1 MDYTPSQKKFY
12 IGNETLGKTF
22 EFDSNLAKLP
32 VPDLKQTLDKY
43 LRSIQPF
50 VSLKDYKEAEKE
62 CLDFLNSGEGEILQN
77 LLLKK
82 AKVCENCSN
91 YLFNFKFLNLMKSF
105 GYIALIFLH
114 KY

>member
-50 VSLKDYKEAEKE
+50 VSLKDYEEAEKE
-62 CLDFLNSGEGEILQN
+62 CLDFLNSGEGETLQN

-82 AKVCENCSN
+82 AKVCTNCCD
-91 YLFNFKFLNLMKSF
+91 YLLDFKFLKLMNSF
-105 GYIALIFLH
+105 RNIA
-114 KY
+114 

>member
-12 IGNETLGKTF
+12 IATESLEKTF

-50 VSLKDYKEAEKE
+50 VASKDYEEAKEE
-62 CLDFLNSGEGEILQN
+62 CLDFLNSGEGETLQN
-77 LLLKK
+77 LLQKK
-82 AKVCENCSN
+82 AKVCN
-91 YLFNFKFLNLMKSF
+91 
-105 GYIALIFLH
+105 
-114 KY
+114 

>member
-50 VSLKDYKEAEKE
+50 VSLKDYEEAEKE
-62 CLDFLNSGEGEILQN
+62 CLDFLNSGEGETLQN

-82 AKVCENCSN
+82 AKVCTIYCNCLGAIHKR
-91 YLFNFKFLNLMKSF
+91 Y
-105 GYIALIFLH
+105 LIF
-114 KY
+114 